1 MLKGGTFM
9 KYGDRLKQLRN
20 EKKLSQQELADKLGI
35 NRSTYARYET
45 SATQPDYET
54 LQKLADFFDVSIDY
68 LLGRTDNPTTSNNHR
83 LELTEKDEMDVAK
96 RLQKFKEEIE
106 KSDGLAFSG
115 EPLSEE
121 AKESLIESMEYIF
134 RQTQK
139 INKKYIPKK
148 FRDEE

>member
-1 MLKGGTFM
+1 MGTLGDYLKKLRGKESLRDASKRIGISHTYLDTIEKGFD
-9 KYGDRLKQLRN
+9 KRSGKPVKPTPETLKLIAEAYN
-20 EKKLSQQELADKLGI
+20 TSYEELMILAGYLEEKEEKKELSDK
-35 NRSTYARYET
+35 
-45 SATQPDYET
+45 D
-54 LQKLADFFDVSIDY
+54 
-68 LLGRTDNPTTSNNHR
+68 
-83 LELTEKDEMDVAK
+83 EKDIAK

-106 KSDGLAFSG
+106 NSDGLAFSG

-148 FRDEE
+148 YRDEE